1 MEYKVTIDKF
11 EGPLDLLLHLIKKS
25 NINIV
30 DINIVD
36 ITKQYLEYIN
46 QMEKLNLDI
55 ASEYLI
61 MAAELIE
68 MKSNILLPKQKNTDI
83 EEERQELIT
92 KLLDYEQYKNM
103 TIYLKELETNRR
115 DEFTKEPENLKKYGI
130 ISETKLNEDKTIE
143 DLVNAFNKFL
153 SKKQSEK
160 PLNTKITSKEYSIT
174 KRSEEILT
182 LLKNRKKLNFKDLFE
197 TYNKSYV
204 VITFLSVLDLVRKSQ
219 IKINQDKNFN
229 QICIEDVSK
238 WI

>member
-238 WI
+238 

>member
-1 MEYKVTIDKF
+1 
-11 EGPLDLLLHLIKKS
+11 
-25 NINIV
+25 
-30 DINIVD
+30 
-36 ITKQYLEYIN
+36 
-46 QMEKLNLDI
+46 
-55 ASEYLI
+55 